1 MSNVSLGHPKSAN
14 GGGVELQKRG
24 VREEGWSCRR
34 GVLGR
39 RGGAAEEGC

>member
-1 MSNVSLGHPKSAN
+1 M
-14 GGGVELQKRG
+14 ELQKRG

-39 RGGAAEEGC
+39 RGGAAEEGCWGGEG

>member
-1 MSNVSLGHPKSAN
+1 M
-14 GGGVELQKRG
+14 ELQKRG
-24 VREEGWSCRR
+24 VREGGAAEEGRG